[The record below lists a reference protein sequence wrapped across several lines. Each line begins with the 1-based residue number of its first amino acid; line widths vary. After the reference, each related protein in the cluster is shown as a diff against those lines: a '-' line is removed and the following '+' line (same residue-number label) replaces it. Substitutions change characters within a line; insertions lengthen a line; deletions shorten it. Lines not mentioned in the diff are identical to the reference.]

1 MSGKTSG
8 GSFFVL
14 AFLLILAAACFFSAL
29 PFLQTAALRLA
40 GG

>member
-14 AFLLILAAACFFSAL
+14 ALLALALYCL
-29 PFLQTAALRLA
+29 LA
-40 GG
+40 PLFGG